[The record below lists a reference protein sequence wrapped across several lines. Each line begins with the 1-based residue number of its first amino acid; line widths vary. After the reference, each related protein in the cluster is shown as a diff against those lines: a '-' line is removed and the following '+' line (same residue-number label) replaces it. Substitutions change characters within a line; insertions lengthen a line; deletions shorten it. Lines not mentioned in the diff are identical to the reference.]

1 MERKRLDLRQQRC
14 PMSLLLAK
22 RHSAELSEGS
32 QLVIQLSDHSSM
44 GDIVKYLQS
53 RPFLVETTMEQ
64 EDYLLTITF
73 NKEMSQDV

>member
-32 QLVIQLSDHSSM
+32 QLVIQVSDQGSM
-44 GDIVKYLQS
+44 RDIVRYLQS
-53 RPFLVETTMEQ
+53 RSFIVETKMEQ
-64 EDYLLTITF
+64 DCYLLHITL
-73 NKEMSQDV
+73 NKESSYDV

>member
-32 QLVIQLSDHSSM
+32 QLVIQVSDQGSM
-44 GDIVKYLQS
+44 RDIVRYLQS
-53 RPFLVETTMEQ
+53 RSFIVETEMEQ
-64 EDYLLTITF
+64 DCYLLHITL
-73 NKEMSQDV
+73 NKESSYDV

>member
-22 RHSAELSEGS
+22 RHSAKLSEGS
-32 QLVIQLSDHSSM
+32 QLVIQLSDQSSM
-44 GDIVKYLQS
+44 RDIVKYLQS
-53 RPFLVETTMEQ
+53 RQFLVETTMEQ

-73 NKEMSQDV
+73 NKELSQDV